1 MKMIY
6 YGIYSSP
13 YVDGGESYIDT
24 VPADNSDELSE
35 RCGTAESL
43 TDFIA
48 FDGDDLADCKRA
60 FNQCRQFVAY
70 DTQLAHMDFGILDV
84 KSMLREGEKA

>member
-13 YVDGGESYIDT
+13 YVDGGEPYFGA
-24 VPADNSDELSE
+24 VPADNSDELLA
-35 RCGTAESL
+35 RCGTDESL

-60 FNQCRQFVAY
+60 FDQCRQFVAY

-84 KSMLREGEKA
+84 ESMLREGEKT

>member
-24 VPADNSDELSE
+24 APADGLEELTA

-48 FDGDDLADCKRA
+48 FDRDDLADCKHA

-84 KSMLREGEKA
+84 ESMLREGEKA